1 MARHI
6 HSMCY
11 RIAAVLAALMSVEA
25 SAQQPTPA
33 SPPPFVVR
41 RTGVPSR
48 RPTPEERRMETIRRR
63 ADFIQAKDVD
73 DAAKRL
79 GGRVTRGETVLT
91 SSDEQSTFLL
101 VHRTVSSE
109 PEVHARWDDVI
120 MVRAGTGG
128 IELGDSLVGSQY
140 RAPGER
146 KGGTITMRYSIVVR
160 AGDMI
165 RIPAGVPH
173 AFTVSRDS
181 AVDYLVLKQRRQNL
195 PIRWFGDTSKASA
208 NR

>member
-1 MARHI
+1 MSPRVLT
-6 HSMCY
+6 
-11 RIAAVLAALMSVEA
+11 AVLTALMSLEA
-25 SAQQPTPA
+25 SAQQSATPSA
-33 SPPPFVVR
+33 PPFVVR
-41 RTGVPSR
+41 RAGVPTR
-48 RPTPEERRMETIRRR
+48 RVASEKRRMETIRRR
-63 ADFIQAKDVD
+63 VDFIQSADLA

-79 GGRVTRGETVLT
+79 GGRKTRGETVLT

-120 MVRAGTGG
+120 IVRAGTGALD
-128 IELGDSLVGSQY
+128 LGDSLVGSAY

-146 KGGTITMRYSIVVR
+146 KGGTITMRYSIIVR
-160 AGDMI
+160 AGDMV

-181 AVDYLVLKQRRQNL
+181 AVDYFVLKQRRQNL
-195 PIRWFGDTSKASA
+195 PIRWYGDTVHSSA

>member
-1 MARHI
+1 MAL
-6 HSMCY
+6 
-11 RIAAVLAALMSVEA
+11 RILPAILAASLSLEA
-25 SAQQPTPA
+25 TAQQSSPP

-48 RPTPEERRMETIRRR
+48 RTTPEERRMETIRRR
-63 ADFIQAKDVD
+63 VDFIRADNLA

-79 GGRVTRGETVLT
+79 DGRKTRGETMLT

-109 PEVHARWDDVI
+109 PEVHARWDDVVI
-120 MVRAGTGG
+120 VRAGTGAL
-128 IELGDSLVGSQY
+128 ELGDSLVGSAY
-140 RAPGER
+140 RAAGER
-146 KGGTITMRYSIVVR
+146 KGGTITMRYSILVR
-160 AGDMI
+160 AGDMV

-173 AFTVSRDS
+173 AFTVPRDS
-181 AVDYLVLKQRRQNL
+181 ALDYFVLKQRRQNL
-195 PIRWFGDTSKASA
+195 PIRWFGDTGQISA

>member
-1 MARHI
+1 MSPRVL
-6 HSMCY
+6 MV
-11 RIAAVLAALMSVEA
+11 VLAAFMSREA
-25 SAQQPTPA
+25 SAQQSATP

-48 RPTPEERRMETIRRR
+48 RFTAEEHRMETVRRR
-63 ADFIQAKDVD
+63 VDFIQAADLA
-73 DAAKRL
+73 DAARRL
-79 GGRVTRGETVLT
+79 GGRQTRGETVLT

-120 MVRAGTGG
+120 IVRAGTGVL
-128 IELGDSLVGSQY
+128 ELGDSLVGSAY

-146 KGGTITMRYSIVVR
+146 RGGTITMRYSIILR
-160 AGDMI
+160 AGDMV

-181 AVDYLVLKQRRQNL
+181 AVDYFVLKQRRQNL
-195 PIRWFGDTSKASA
+195 PIRWYGDTGQASTS
-208 NR
+208 R

>member
-1 MARHI
+1 MR
-6 HSMCY
+6 Y
-11 RIAAVLAALMSVEA
+11 RISAVLAALISVDA
-25 SAQQPTPA
+25 SAQQSTSP

-48 RPTPEERRMETIRRR
+48 HLTPEERRMETIRRR
-63 ADFIQAKDVD
+63 VDFIQAKALD
-73 DAAKRL
+73 DAANRL
-79 GGRVTRGETVLT
+79 GGRVTRGETILT

-120 MVRAGTGG
+120 IVRAGTGG

-146 KGGTITMRYSIVVR
+146 RGGTITMRYSIIVR
-160 AGDMI
+160 AGDMV

-173 AFTVSRDS
+173 AFTVARDS
-181 AVDYLVLKQRRQNL
+181 AVDYFVLKQRRQNL
-195 PIRWFGDTSKASA
+195 PIRWFGDTSKLSA

>member
-1 MARHI
+1 MSRHVLTT
-6 HSMCY
+6 
-11 RIAAVLAALMSVEA
+11 VLATLLSLEA
-25 SAQQPTPA
+25 SAQQSATPSA
-33 SPPPFVVR
+33 PPFVVR
-41 RTGVPSR
+41 RAGVPTR
-48 RPTPEERRMETIRRR
+48 RVAPEERRMETIRRR
-63 ADFIQAKDVD
+63 VDFIQSADLA

-79 GGRVTRGETVLT
+79 GGPKTRGETVLT

-120 MVRAGTGG
+120 IVRAGTGALD
-128 IELGDSLVGSQY
+128 LGDSLVGSAY

-146 KGGTITMRYSIVVR
+146 KGGTITMRYSIIVR
-160 AGDMI
+160 AGDMV

-181 AVDYLVLKQRRQNL
+181 AVDYFVLKQRRQNL
-195 PIRWFGDTSKASA
+195 PIRWYGDTVDSSA

>member
-1 MARHI
+1 MSPRVLSAI
-6 HSMCY
+6 
-11 RIAAVLAALMSVEA
+11 LAALMSLEA
-25 SAQQPTPA
+25 SAQQVATPL
-33 SPPPFVVR
+33 PPPFVVR

-48 RPTPEERRMETIRRR
+48 RMTPEERRMEMVRRR
-63 ADFIQAKDVD
+63 VDFIQADNLA

-79 GGRVTRGETVLT
+79 GGRRTRGETMLT

-120 MVRAGTGG
+120 IVRAGAGAL
-128 IELGDSLVGSQY
+128 ELGDSLIGSTY

-146 KGGTITMRYSIVVR
+146 RGGTITMRYSILVR
-160 AGDMI
+160 AGDMV

-173 AFTVSRDS
+173 AFTVPRDS
-181 AVDYLVLKQRRQNL
+181 ALDYFVLKQRRQNL
-195 PIRWFGDTSKASA
+195 PIRWFGDTSRASA
-208 NR
+208 TR

>member
-1 MARHI
+1 MTHRV
-6 HSMCY
+6 MT
-11 RIAAVLAALMSVEA
+11 AVLTALLSLEA
-25 SAQQPTPA
+25 SAQQSPPP

-48 RPTPEERRMETIRRR
+48 RTTAEERRMESIRRR
-63 ADFIQAKDVD
+63 VDVIQADNLA
-73 DAAKRL
+73 DAANRL
-79 GGRVTRGETVLT
+79 KGRTTRGETMLT

-120 MVRAGTGG
+120 LVRAGIGAL
-128 IELGDSLVGSQY
+128 ELGDSLVGSAY

-146 KGGTITMRYSIVVR
+146 RGGTITMRYSILVR
-160 AGDMI
+160 AGDMV

-173 AFTVSRDS
+173 AFTVPRDS
-181 AVDYLVLKQRRQNL
+181 ALDYFVLKQRRQNL
-195 PIRWFGDTSKASA
+195 PIRWFGDA
-208 NR
+208 NRVSAQR

>member
-1 MARHI
+1 MSPHVLTT
-6 HSMCY
+6 
-11 RIAAVLAALMSVEA
+11 VLATLLSLEA
-25 SAQQPTPA
+25 SAQQSATPSA
-33 SPPPFVVR
+33 PPFVVR

-48 RPTPEERRMETIRRR
+48 PFTPEERRMERIRRR
-63 ADFIQAKDVD
+63 VDFIQSADLA

-79 GGRVTRGETVLT
+79 GGRKTRGETVLT

-120 MVRAGTGG
+120 IVRAGTGG
-128 IELGDSLVGSQY
+128 IVLGDSLVGSQY

-146 KGGTITMRYSIVVR
+146 RGGTITTRYAIIIR
-160 AGDMI
+160 AGDI
-165 RIPAGVPH
+165 VRIPAGVPH

-181 AVDYLVLKQRRQNL
+181 PVDYLVLKQRRQNL
-195 PIRWFGDTSKASA
+195 PIRWFGDTSRTAA
-208 NR
+208 GP